1 MCDDLIT
8 SQTVQQRV
16 TLLCSLQLCRECF
29 YDVFEQEVHQSI
41 IDNKL
46 FKSGEKVAIG
56 ASGML
61 NQLCHPTSV
70 CFPSVL
76 T

>member
-1 MCDDLIT
+1 MCDHFIT
-8 SQTVQQRV
+8 SQTVQQRM

-29 YDVFEQEVHQSI
+29 YEVFEQEVHQSI

-61 NQLCHPTSV
+61 NSCATLPQFASLL
-70 CFPSVL
+70 F
-76 T
+76 